1 MFFRADPTVR
11 PFCMSHPAAT
21 ENVDMTDLT
30 TSPFQTSTTTA
41 KPSNWLD
48 RIRKAVPGW
57 KSCGRIVVTG
67 GLLMFIGLTV
77 YTLVLIIA
85 PAPTT
90 LNMIGTRLSGTSL
103 DRTIIPVSQISPN
116 LIRAVIAAED
126 TRFCEHAGIDF
137 SAISAAFE
145 HNQTSKRRRGGST
158 ISQQTAKNIFF
169 WNGGGYVRK
178 AGEAGMTLMIETLWS
193 KRRIMEQY
201 LNIAEW
207 GDGIYGAEAAARA
220 RFGKSASQLT
230 VREAALLA
238 SVLPNPNKWR
248 LDPAGAYISGRAST
262 ISQRMGIVKR
272 DGLDDCV
279 LP

>member
-1 MFFRADPTVR
+1 
-11 PFCMSHPAAT
+11 
-21 ENVDMTDLT
+21 
-30 TSPFQTSTTTA
+30 
-41 KPSNWLD
+41 
-48 RIRKAVPGW
+48 
-57 KSCGRIVVTG
+57 
-67 GLLMFIGLTV
+67 MFIGLTV
-77 YTLVLIIA
+77 YTLALIIA

-90 LNMIGTRLSGTSL
+90 LNMIGTRLSGTSV
-103 DRTIIPVSQISPN
+103 DRTIVPVSQISPN

-145 HNQTSKRRRGGST
+145 HNQTSKRRRGEST

-207 GDGIYGAEAAARA
+207 GPGIYGAEAAARA
-220 RFGKSASQLT
+220 YFGRSADKLT
-230 VREAALLA
+230 SRQSALLA
-238 SVLPNPNKWR
+238 AALPNPAKRNPGKPNR
-248 LDPAGAYISGRAST
+248 YLHRKANTVAARMRGAG
-262 ISQRMGIVKR
+262 
-272 DGLDDCV
+272 GLLAC
-279 LP
+279 L

>member
-1 MFFRADPTVR
+1 
-11 PFCMSHPAAT
+11 
-21 ENVDMTDLT
+21 
-30 TSPFQTSTTTA
+30 
-41 KPSNWLD
+41 
-48 RIRKAVPGW
+48 
-57 KSCGRIVVTG
+57 
-67 GLLMFIGLTV
+67 MFIGLTV
-77 YTLVLIIA
+77 YTLALIIA

-90 LNMIGTRLSGTSL
+90 LNMIGTRLSGTSV
-103 DRTIIPVSQISPN
+103 DRTIVPVSQISPN
-116 LIRAVIAAED
+116 LVRAVIAAED

-248 LDPAGAYISGRAST
+248 LDPAGAYVSGRAST
-262 ISQRMGIVKR
+262 ISQRMNIVKR